1 MKGLI
6 KVLIV
11 EDLPTDAELNKR
23 EVIRV
28 LPQSEFRVVETQE
41 EFLEALESFRPDLI
55 LCDFKMPQFDG
66 IVALQLAKEHAPD
79 IPFIIVT
86 GALNEDTAVDCM
98 KKGAWDYIIKEHI
111 KRLGQAVLNSLQQ
124 KTLRL
129 ERKQAEATLQMNEAR
144 FRNIAE
150 SMSDWIWEIDANG
163 IYTYCSG
170 NFLTTLCYQE
180 EEILGKTPFDFM
192 PADEANRI
200 RAVFKK
206 VFKEKKPFHDLENW
220 NLSKDGRR
228 VCMRTS
234 GVPIFNDAGEFMGY
248 RGVDSDITQS
258 KHAEAEKDLL
268 LTAINQ
274 ATEIVMITDA
284 EGTILYVNA
293 AFEHVTGYS
302 CEDTI
307 GRNPRILKSGVQD
320 DAFYKELWDTLLRGE
335 TWHGR
340 LVNRKKDGTHY
351 TEEATISAVKD
362 EAGKII
368 NYSAVKRDITE
379 KLKLEDQYRQAQ
391 KMESLGQLVGGVAHD
406 FNNILQIII
415 GYVGIVRMQLGKGH
429 AAAHGLAEISTASK
443 RAKDLVQQL
452 LTFSRQQVI
461 NPTMDIDLNDEIEN
475 TQHMLSRVIGEHI
488 QLNFVPGQAL
498 PPVFAD
504 KGQIHQVLMNLC
516 VNARDAMPEGGTLTI
531 TTEGVLITPEDM
543 KAHGLLHPGMYIL
556 LQVSDT
562 GCGIEKELCKRI
574 FDPFFT
580 TKEIG
585 KGTGLGL
592 STVYGIVTQ
601 NGGHITVYSEKDQG
615 TVFRIYLPA
624 SHSDPVDNIKVAPEH
639 TAPYKRGTE
648 TLLVAEDDEIIL
660 ELTSQFLRDAGYT
673 VLTATNG
680 EEAVHL
686 FEDHADEIDC
696 IMMDVVMPRMGG
708 KQAMDLIRKKC
719 PDIRY
724 VFSSGYS
731 PDAEQHDFVKRKK
744 QHVLNKP
751 YMSEALLRKI
761 REVLDDV

>member
-1 MKGLI
+1 MKDRI
-6 KVLIV
+6 QVLIV

-28 LPQSEFRVVETQE
+28 LPQSEFRVVETRE

-55 LCDFKMPQFDG
+55 LSDFKLPQFDG
-66 IVALQLAKEHAPD
+66 IIALQLAKEHAPD

-86 GALNEDTAVDCM
+86 GSMNEDTAVDCM
-98 KKGAWDYIIKEHI
+98 KEGAWDYIIKEHI
-111 KRLGQAVLNSLQQ
+111 KRLGPAVLNSLQQ

-129 ERKQAEATLQMNEAR
+129 ERKLAEAALQRNETR

-150 SMSDWIWEIDANG
+150 SMSDWIWEIDADG
-163 IYTYCSG
+163 VYTYCSG
-170 NFLTTLCYQE
+170 NFLATLCYQKG
-180 EEILGKTPFDFM
+180 EIIGKTPFDFM
-192 PADEANRI
+192 PADEANRV
-200 RAVFKK
+200 RAVFNEIFKVKK
-206 VFKEKKPFHDLENW
+206 AFHDLENW

-234 GVPIFNDAGEFMGY
+234 GVPIFDNAGDFLGY
-248 RGVDSDITQS
+248 RGVDSDITQR
-258 KHAEAEKDLL
+258 KHAEAEKDRL

-284 EGTILYVNA
+284 KGTILYVNP

-302 CEDTI
+302 SEETI
-307 GRNPRILKSGVQD
+307 GLNPRVLKSGVQD
-320 DAFYKELWDTLLRGE
+320 DAFYKKLWDTLLRGE

-340 LVNRKKDGTHY
+340 LVNCKKDGTHY
-351 TEEATISAVKD
+351 TEEATISPVKD
-362 EAGKII
+362 ADGKII
-368 NYSAVKRDITE
+368 NYSAVIRDITE
-379 KLKLEDQYRQAQ
+379 ELKLEDQYRQSQ

-415 GYVGIVRMQLGKGH
+415 GYVGIACMQLEKGH
-429 AAAHGLAEISTASK
+429 AALRSLAEISTASI

-461 NPTMDIDLNDEIEN
+461 DPMDIDLNDEIEN
-475 TQHMLSRVIGEHI
+475 TRQMLSRVIGEHI
-488 QLNFVPGQAL
+488 QLNFVPGQDLA
-498 PPVFAD
+498 PVFAD

-516 VNARDAMPEGGTLTI
+516 ANARDAMPDGGTLTI
-531 TTEGVLITPEDM
+531 TTKAIFIAPEDM
-543 KAHGLLHPGMYIL
+543 KAHGLAHSGRYIL

-562 GCGIEKELCKRI
+562 GCGIEKKIRDRI

-580 TKEIG
+580 TKEMG

-601 NGGHITVYSEKDQG
+601 SSGHITVYSEQNHG
-615 TVFRIYLPA
+615 TVFTIYLPV
-624 SHSDPVDNIKVAPEH
+624 SHAHAADNIKTTLEN
-639 TAPYKRGTE
+639 TAPYEHGTE

-660 ELTSQFLRDAGYT
+660 ELTTQFLRDAGYT

-680 EEAVHL
+680 EEAVRV

-696 IMMDVVMPRMGG
+696 IMMDVVMPHMGG
-708 KQAMDLIRKKC
+708 KQALKLILKKC
-719 PDIRY
+719 PDVRY
-724 VFSSGYS
+724 VFSSGYNT
-731 PDAEQHDFVKRKK
+731 DTEQNDFVKRKK